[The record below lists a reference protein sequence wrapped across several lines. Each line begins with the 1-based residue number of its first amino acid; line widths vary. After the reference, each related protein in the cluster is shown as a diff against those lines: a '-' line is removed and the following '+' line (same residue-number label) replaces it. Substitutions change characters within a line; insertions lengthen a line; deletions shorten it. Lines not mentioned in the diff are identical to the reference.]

1 MDVAKRLI
9 DYGFHAPTV
18 SFPVA
23 GTLMVEP
30 TESESLDELDRF
42 CEAMI
47 EIRREIEDVVTGR
60 ADRTDNVL
68 KNAPHTA
75 EAVAATAW
83 THPYTRE
90 DAAFPVPG
98 LRHRKF
104 WPSVGRVDNPY
115 GDRNLFCAC
124 PPIETYG

>member
-1 MDVAKRLI
+1 VA
-9 DYGFHAPTV
+9 
-18 SFPVA
+18 
-23 GTLMVEP
+23 
-30 TESESLDELDRF
+30 
-42 CEAMI
+42 
-47 EIRREIEDVVTGR
+47 TGR

-75 EAVAATAW
+75 EAVAATTW
-83 THPYTRE
+83 THPYSRE
-90 DAAFPVPG
+90 AAAFPVPG